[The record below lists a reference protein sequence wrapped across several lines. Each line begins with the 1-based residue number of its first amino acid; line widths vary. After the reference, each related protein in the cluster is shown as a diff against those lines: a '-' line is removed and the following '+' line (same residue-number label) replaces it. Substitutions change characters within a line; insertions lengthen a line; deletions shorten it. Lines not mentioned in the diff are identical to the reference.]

1 VAKKAPKTKQ
11 IERQG
16 IALIAG
22 VTADLAHLW
31 NETQNDVGIDGWIE
45 LVEKTAEAA
54 TGRIILVQS
63 KATGIPFAPGAPVT
77 FTCSEEDLRYWLN
90 GNAPVILV
98 RSHPSS
104 NEAYFVSIK
113 DYFREHPEHREARRI
128 VFDREQDRF
137 DTSAEARLWRIAR
150 PRSSGL
156 HLGPPPVREP
166 LTSNLLKVERM
177 PDVIYV
183 APAAV
188 ITPRRARAMLRDQGA
203 PPPKAWTMWS
213 GSVFSFHDPASTL
226 VGRICSG
233 PAEQLDISE
242 WAESD
247 EPDVQ
252 RHFVHLLN
260 GALEEQ
266 LRPAAR
272 PRKNPDVLI
281 LSAPRELTG
290 VELPGLGGQ
299 SRAVVKIYARDDGTI
314 KYVRHLAMERRFK
327 RYGDQWFLEVLPT
340 YFFSS
345 DGWWEAHFAADY
357 LSKIKRIERH
367 ADMRRHV
374 QTWTWIL
381 RGEVDLGG
389 LAPDPESQMLEF
401 GPPVVIEVDHDDTET
416 LPVETE
422 TDHAP
427 AQDIGGTWEAA

>member
-16 IALIAG
+16 IALIA
-22 VTADLAHLW
+22 TACADLAHLW

-45 LVEKTAEAA
+45 LVEKATEAA

-98 RSHPSS
+98 RSHASS
-104 NEAYFVSIK
+104 GEAYFVSIK

-128 VFDREQDRF
+128 VFDREHDRF
-137 DTSAEARLWRIAR
+137 DASSEARLWEIAR
-150 PRSSGL
+150 SRSAGL
-156 HLGPPPVREP
+156 HLGPPPVRES
-166 LTSNLLKVERM
+166 LTSNLLTVERM

-188 ITPRRARAMLRDQGA
+188 VTPRHARSMLRDQGA

-213 GSVFSFHDPASTL
+213 GSVFSFHDPATTL
-226 VGRICSG
+226 IGRICNG
-233 PAEQLDISE
+233 PAEQLEVSE
-242 WAESD
+242 WADSE

-281 LSAPRELTG
+281 LSAPRELAG

-299 SRAVVKIYARDDGTI
+299 TRGVVKIYSRDDGTI

-345 DGWWEAHFAADY
+345 DGWWEAHFASDY

-381 RGEVDLGG
+381 HGEVDLGG
-389 LAPDPESQMLEF
+389 LAPDPECQLLEF
-401 GPPVVIEVDHDDTET
+401 GSPVVIEVDHEDADT

-422 TDHAP
+422 ADSEP
-427 AQDIGGTWEAA
+427 LSDIAATEEAA

>member
-1 VAKKAPKTKQ
+1 MAKKAPKTKQ

-16 IALIAG
+16 IALIA
-22 VTADLAHLW
+22 TRSSDLAHLW

-45 LVEKTAEAA
+45 LVEKPTDAA

-63 KATGIPFAPGAPVT
+63 KATGIPFAPGSPVT
-77 FTCSEEDLRYWLN
+77 FVCSEEDLRYWLN

-98 RSHPSS
+98 RSHPASGES
-104 NEAYFVSIK
+104 YFVSVK

-128 VFDREQDRF
+128 VFDRERDRF
-137 DTSAEARLWRIAR
+137 DTSAEQRLWDIAR
-150 PRSSGL
+150 PRSGGL
-156 HLGPPPVREP
+156 HLGPPPVRES
-166 LTSNLLKVERM
+166 LTSNLLAIERM

-183 APAAV
+183 APAGV
-188 ITPRRARAMLRDQGA
+188 ITPRHARFALKGKGEA
-203 PPPKAWTMWS
+203 PPKAWTMWG
-213 GSVFSFHDPASTL
+213 GSVFSFHDPATTL
-226 VGRICSG
+226 VGEICNG
-233 PAEQLDISE
+233 PAEQLGVGE
-242 WAESD
+242 WAESENPD
-247 EPDVQ
+247 EQ

-272 PRKNPDVLI
+272 PRKNPNVLI

-299 SRAVVKIYARDDGTI
+299 TRAVVKIYSREDGKI

-327 RYGDQWFLEVLPT
+327 RYADQWFLEILPT

-345 DGWWEAHFAADY
+345 DGWWESHFAGDY
-357 LSKIKRIERH
+357 LSKIKRMERH

-381 RGEVDLGG
+381 HGEVDLGG
-389 LAPDPESQMLEF
+389 LAPDPECQLLEF
-401 GPPVVIEVDHDDTET
+401 GPPVVVEIDNHDTDT

-422 TDHAP
+422 TGSEQMHEE
-427 AQDIGGTWEAA
+427 WEAA